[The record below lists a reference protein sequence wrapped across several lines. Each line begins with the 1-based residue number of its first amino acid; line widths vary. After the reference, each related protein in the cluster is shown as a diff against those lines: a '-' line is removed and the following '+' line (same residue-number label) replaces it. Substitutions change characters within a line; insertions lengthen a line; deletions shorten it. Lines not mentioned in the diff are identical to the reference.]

1 MTGDSSLPHWRIQW
15 PLTRAPALR
24 LVTDDDYFGGI
35 TAVCGAVVHCM
46 TLPPADPAE
55 VADLQRRHPPRGLPR
70 PRLRPQWPAVRI
82 PAGMRL
88 VGLADYMRQERAIVA
103 GSRRGLGIGETGSG
117 PPGGLSLVR

>member
-35 TAVCGAVVHCM
+35 TAVCDAAVHCM

-55 VADLQRRHPPRGLPR
+55 VAEFRRRHPATGLPR
-70 PRLRPQWPAVRI
+70 PGLRLQWPAVRI

-103 GSRRGLGIGETGSG
+103 GARRGLGIGETAGG
-117 PPGGLSLVR
+117 PGGGLSIVR